1 MQAFFVTGTLAAPPA
16 AVEAALYERVKVFAT
31 LGVRATIVTLGDS
44 PTWPQVVGEYGVQ
57 PEQVVSV
64 FDQIQQVP
72 ALAVAPFMA
81 AKLAFP
87 SDWAKLGQAE
97 GDEYHR
103 QDQLRAKVWRDE
115 AGHVDAVDY
124 FDESGTRSRRDLYDC
139 RGFLSQVRH
148 YAESHLRQVT
158 YLTPQKQTAATQDF
172 NQGGLLTLNATGA
185 QYASFAGFV
194 QAMLQPL
201 ANTGALIMAERREYD
216 AAVAQLQGVKHGYRL
231 REGNLRITPQADDVI
246 ITSQFHAELPQAKVF
261 DEDRADVQLQRGWQR
276 ILEAEGVIEQQ

>member
-1 MQAFFVTGTLAAPPA
+1 MQAFFVTGTLAAAPA
-16 AVEAALYERVKVFAT
+16 AVETALYERVKVFAA

-44 PTWPQVVGEYGVQ
+44 PTWPQVVGGYGVK

-72 ALAVAPFMA
+72 ALAVAPFLA

-87 SDWAKLGQAE
+87 SDWVRLRQDD

-103 QDQLRAKVWRDE
+103 QGQLLAKVWRDE

-124 FDESGTRSRRDLYDC
+124 FDETGTRSRRDLYDC

-148 YAESHLRQVT
+148 YAETHLRQVT
-158 YLTPQKQTAATQDF
+158 YLTPQGQIAATQDF
-172 NQGGLLTLNATGA
+172 SQGGLLTINATGA
-185 QYASFAGFV
+185 QFPSFASFV
-194 QAMLQPL
+194 EAMLQPL
-201 ANTGALIMAERREYD
+201 ANTGDLILAERREYD

-231 REGNLRITPQADDVI
+231 REGNLRITPQAEDLI

-276 ILEAEGVIEQQ
+276 ILEAEEIIEK